1 MSTQEELGYII
12 PYISNTNVVHESG
25 MKLTINDPIITRV
38 LMFIMDG
45 DWEKADEYTEK
56 LLDKAPEDG
65 LAYLCKLMIE
75 FKVCS
80 AGELFWTGKAMFKSP
95 NYIKFIAFG
104 DRHLKVFLA
113 EQALDILCTGAFT
126 FAKDVEQKCIEYA
139 DIIKY
144 VEASKIA
151 LKNIRIYYDI
161 LTKTQG
167 AYLNNEHFT
176 RVEATTIATLV
187 NIIASSSTYERE
199 KTVIASLLQY
209 ATYPEELLSSEIFSL
224 CMIQQSNEF
233 LQKHNYYAACDILT
247 FVPTYQHNKKRIP
260 DQAHRII
267 ENLSYAH
274 GLSSQKINEYKS
286 LAIAEMLRYSI
297 SDKKTYDL
305 VYNSLKSFQLNP
317 SIIILSVQRLAAYN
331 PSAQDLDAILL
342 ENANRLPNGNI
353 KTQCLK
359 YANELKE
366 QKERQKE
373 EQIRSIA
380 RENKNSAKD
389 FICLMVVLGAAIW
402 GLITGYNTITY
413 EVDYNNIHPWIFVFF
428 ITFAIMAMFTLLSRR
443 YKKIAAVISC
453 IGAGWQCFSW
463 FYICCDYWFFED
475 PGWIAYIVDFLGE
488 FFPPFLFAAAGA
500 AGILYVVDKIYN
512 KYFLWY

>member
-12 PYISNTNVVHESG
+12 PYISNPDVVHSSG
-25 MKLTINDPIITRV
+25 MKVTINDPIVTRI

-45 DWEKADEYTEK
+45 NWEKADEYTEK
-56 LLDKAPEDG
+56 LLDKAPENG

-75 FKVCS
+75 FKVCL
-80 AGELFWTGKAMFKSP
+80 AGELFWIGDAMFKSP
-95 NYIKFIAFG
+95 NYTKLIAFG
-104 DRHLKVFLA
+104 DRYLKVFLA
-113 EQALDILCTGAFT
+113 EQALGILYINATNFND
-126 FAKDVEQKCIEYA
+126 KIKQPYIEYT

-144 VEASKIA
+144 VEASEA
-151 LKNIRIYYDI
+151 DLKNIRIYYDK

-167 AYLNNEHFT
+167 AYLNNEQFT
-176 RVEATTIATLV
+176 HIEASTIATLV
-187 NIIASSSTYERE
+187 NIRVCCSPYEKE
-199 KTVIASLLQY
+199 KSAIKALLEY
-209 ATYPEELLSSEIFSL
+209 ATYPQELFSSEIFSL

-233 LQKHNYYAACDILT
+233 LQKYNYYAACDILT

-353 KTQCLK
+353 KKQCLK

-389 FICLMVVLGAAIW
+389 FICLMVVLGATIW
-402 GLITGYNTITY
+402 GLIMGYNTITY

-443 YKKIAAVISC
+443 YKKIATVISC

-475 PGWIAYIVDFLGE
+475 PEWIAYIVDFLGE

-500 AGILYVVDKIYN
+500 AGIFYVVDKIYN